1 MGPIQHFNAVALK
14 PQHLGHVDDHAAVAH
29 QKFRLGLK
37 LFLHLCKIC
46 RGPALAVIRDHTH
59 ITVLCRSIVDLGQR
73 QPHDLPGNA
82 HLQLRLLAL
91 ELPCQLLKLFFLIR
105 LEQIIEWM
113 YRKGIPHVLRRG
125 CHKHDQQVRVGRTQP
140 LRRLNAIGALHADVQ
155 KHYLIP
161 FAPAGPQK
169 FISAGK
175 TAAGYILIFKCLFQQ
190 LFQPF
195 GIRLAVFHD
204 RRLQV
209 HCCTPLFL
217 LLPCFFIL

>member
-1 MGPIQHFNAVALK
+1 
-14 PQHLGHVDDHAAVAH
+14 
-29 QKFRLGLK
+29 
-37 LFLHLCKIC
+37 
-46 RGPALAVIRDHTH
+46 
-59 ITVLCRSIVDLGQR
+59 
-73 QPHDLPGNA
+73 
-82 HLQLRLLAL
+82 
-91 ELPCQLLKLFFLIR
+91 
-105 LEQIIEWM
+105 M

-175 TAAGYILIFKCLFQQ
+175 TAAGYVLIFKCLFQQ

-204 RRLQV
+204 RRPQV
-209 HCCTPLFL
+209 HSCTPCSFCFPVFYIIAQVPPSVVCHSRTKQPVSRRLRQWAEIFL
-217 LLPCFFIL
+217 CFPAAMQNKKGTTQCVMPF

>member
-1 MGPIQHFNAVALK
+1 
-14 PQHLGHVDDHAAVAH
+14 
-29 QKFRLGLK
+29 
-37 LFLHLCKIC
+37 
-46 RGPALAVIRDHTH
+46 
-59 ITVLCRSIVDLGQR
+59 
-73 QPHDLPGNA
+73 
-82 HLQLRLLAL
+82 
-91 ELPCQLLKLFFLIR
+91 
-105 LEQIIEWM
+105 M

-155 KHYLIP
+155 KHHLIP

-175 TAAGYILIFKCLFQQ
+175 TAAGYVLIFKCLFQQ

-204 RRLQV
+204 RRPQV
-209 HCCTPLFL
+209 HCCTPCSFCFPVFL
-217 LLPCFFIL
+217 YYSTSSAFRGLPFAHKTARFTQVAAVGRNFFVFSCCNAKQKRHHTMCDAFLIWWRLPGSNRRTK